1 MQLALHN
8 HLHHSSSTPVN
19 FKNYRILYA
28 GPHTVCGYR
37 ILYADPAHLGHKP
50 GCANRIQYAVTA
62 YCMRGPHTVC
72 GLPHTICGVFFCQP
86 HTVCGNL
93 ANTASW
99 METYRQNRI
108 PYAGIWQI
116 PHPGWRNI
124 GKTAYRMR
132 KFGKPH
138 PGVRLS
144 PHTVCEIPHTPDLLS
159 DPHILG
165 FGEPHIVCGFGLH
178 FAYSMQYP
186 AHLPRNSPAY
196 SMRYPHTV
204 CGNFG
209 SLPLGGK
216 KGKPHPG
223 IKAKSASRMPR
234 AGDDRIRY
242 AVILEVYYDIFWRAW
257 PPLQCAVGVAAE
269 HTGAWVPRH
278 ITNPVLLLTPRSE
291 SEHMCV
297 CVCVEIYITHS

>member
-1 MQLALHN
+1 
-8 HLHHSSSTPVN
+8 
-19 FKNYRILYA
+19 
-28 GPHTVCGYR
+28 
-37 ILYADPAHLGHKP
+37 
-50 GCANRIQYAVTA
+50 
-62 YCMRGPHTVC
+62 
-72 GLPHTICGVFFCQP
+72 
-86 HTVCGNL
+86 
-93 ANTASW
+93 
-99 METYRQNRI
+99 
-108 PYAGIWQI
+108 
-116 PHPGWRNI
+116 
-124 GKTAYRMR
+124 
-132 KFGKPH
+132 
-138 PGVRLS
+138 
-144 PHTVCEIPHTPDLLS
+144 
-159 DPHILG
+159 
-165 FGEPHIVCGFGLH
+165 
-178 FAYSMQYP
+178 
-186 AHLPRNSPAY
+186 
-196 SMRYPHTV
+196 MRYPHTV

-297 CVCVEIYITHS
+297 CVCVEIYITHSSWLEFHIWDAGAAYCMRAPHTGYGNIGKTAYRMREYRQKPHPGCGNVGPNRISDADSG

>member
-1 MQLALHN
+1 MRECR
-8 HLHHSSSTPVN
+8 PE
-19 FKNYRILYA
+19 
-28 GPHTVCGYR
+28 PHIRCG
-37 ILYADPAHLGHKP
+37 
-50 GCANRIQYAVTA
+50 
-62 YCMRGPHTVC
+62 
-72 GLPHTICGVFFCQP
+72 F
-86 HTVCGNL
+86 
-93 ANTASW
+93 
-99 METYRQNRI
+99 
-108 PYAGIWQI
+108 
-116 PHPGWRNI
+116 
-124 GKTAYRMR
+124 
-132 KFGKPH
+132 
-138 PGVRLS
+138 RLS

-186 AHLPRNSPAY
+186 AHLLRHSPAY

-257 PPLQCAVGVAAE
+257 PPLQCAAGVAAE
-269 HTGAWVPRH
+269 HTGALGAP
-278 ITNPVLLLTPRSE
+278 S
-291 SEHMCV
+291 
-297 CVCVEIYITHS
+297 YY

>member
-1 MQLALHN
+1 MRFWP
-8 HLHHSSSTPVN
+8 T
-19 FKNYRILYA
+19 F
-28 GPHTVCGYR
+28 
-37 ILYADPAHLGHKP
+37 
-50 GCANRIQYAVTA
+50 RIQYAVPCTF
-62 YCMRGPHTVC
+62 VK
-72 GLPHTICGVFFCQP
+72 Q
-86 HTVCGNL
+86 L
-93 ANTASW
+93 A
-99 METYRQNRI
+99 RI
-108 PYAGIWQI
+108 QYAG
-116 PHPGWRNI
+116 
-124 GKTAYRMR
+124 
-132 KFGKPH
+132 
-138 PGVRLS
+138 
-144 PHTVCEIPHTPDLLS
+144 
-159 DPHILG
+159 
-165 FGEPHIVCGFGLH
+165 
-178 FAYSMQYP
+178 
-186 AHLPRNSPAY
+186 
-196 SMRYPHTV
+196 PHTV